1 MKLLCYAVKIK
12 KYDYISLKVTHL
24 SLLYMCGYKEMC
36 FDTSNNT
43 IQSIKILIS
52 FMIMLI
58 MMKTY
63 LITIIQCVNKC
74 ILWNFYLPFKINTKC
89 MQINKLKNNF

>member
-1 MKLLCYAVKIK
+1 MLANVIFIIKQECFVQKNNLAMKK
-12 KYDYISLKVTHL
+12 KN
-24 SLLYMCGYKEMC
+24 
-36 FDTSNNT
+36 NNT

-52 FMIMLI
+52 FIIMLI
-58 MMKTY
+58 MMKSY

-89 MQINKLKNNF
+89 M